1 MARKIRKDITVKG
14 LVKKL
19 DIAPG
24 SIKNANGRA
33 ARSDKT
39 LESLQKDA
47 AKTAKKPA
55 VKSPASKTGTRAKTG
70 ATAKPKTIAKTI
82 KAAAVTPDQKTAS
95 LRKVKSIPKAT
106 SRLSKKVS
114 AAIKKTAKK

>member
-1 MARKIRKDITVKG
+1 MTRKIRKDITVKG

-24 SIKNANGRA
+24 SIKNANGRT

-47 AKTAKKPA
+47 AKAAKGTSVRKTPVKA
-55 VKSPASKTGTRAKTG
+55 KATSGTVKTKMASNATKSPA
-70 ATAKPKTIAKTI
+70 ATADQRT
-82 KAAAVTPDQKTAS
+82 AA
-95 LRKVKSIPKAT
+95 LRKVKSNPKAT
-106 SRLSKKVS
+106 TRLSKKVS
-114 AAIKKTAKK
+114 AAIKKTVKR